1 MPTARAAKARHTA
14 VSRDEAA
21 ADVQWARA
29 LGAVAIAFVIVFG
42 HVCPLGAI
50 PGQLMNFVL
59 GAP

>member
-1 MPTARAAKARHTA
+1 MA
-14 VSRDEAA
+14 VSRDEA

-29 LGAVAIAFVIVFG
+29 LGAVAIAFVIVSG
-42 HVCPLGAI
+42 QLCPWGAI